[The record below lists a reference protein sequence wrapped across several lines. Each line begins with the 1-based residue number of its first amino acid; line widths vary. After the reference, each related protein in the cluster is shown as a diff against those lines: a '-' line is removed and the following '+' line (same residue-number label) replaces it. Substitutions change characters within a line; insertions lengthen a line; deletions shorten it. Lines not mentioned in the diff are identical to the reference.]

1 MKVIVSACLL
11 GENTKYN
18 GSNNKN
24 IELLE
29 LLKGHEIISVC
40 PEVFGGLPIP
50 RYPAEIKDSK
60 VINSHYEDVTNEYL
74 KGAQISL
81 QKALDNNV
89 KLAILQ
95 SRSPSCGYLKI
106 YDGTFSKKL
115 IRGNGIFVQK
125 LLDHNIEVID
135 VSDIEKI
142 REKLSHE
149 NIF

>member
-60 VINSHYEDVTNEYL
+60 VINSHHEDVTNEYL